1 MEIDNLE
8 RLKQMRSIAY
18 MTLLDA
24 LKGLK
29 DATRL
34 VDERVQKDGP
44 AANFSVDSD
53 LLGWSQAVWKS
64 SNKLYT
70 LDQIIEELRITKK
83 EVKDDSTTTG
93 VDGTGE

>member
-53 LLGWSQAVWKS
+53 LLGWSQAVWKA
-64 SNKLYT
+64 SNKLYA

-93 VDGTGE
+93 IDGTGE

>member
-8 RLKQMRSIAY
+8 RVKQMRSIAY

-93 VDGTGE
+93 IDGTGE

>member
-1 MEIDNLE
+1 
-8 RLKQMRSIAY
+8 MRSIAY

>member
-1 MEIDNLE
+1 MEINNLE
-8 RLKQMRSIAY
+8 RLKQIRSIAY

-44 AANFSVDSD
+44 SANFSVDSD
-53 LLGWSQAVWKS
+53 LLGWSQAVWKA
-64 SNKLYT
+64 SNKLYA
-70 LDQIIEELRITKK
+70 LDQIMEELRITKK

-93 VDGTGE
+93 IDGTCE

>member
-1 MEIDNLE
+1 MEIDDLE
-8 RLKQMRSIAY
+8 RLKQIRSIAY

-29 DATRL
+29 DATRR

-53 LLGWSQAVWKS
+53 LLGWSQAVWKA
-64 SNKLYT
+64 SNKLYA
-70 LDQIIEELRITKK
+70 LDQIIEELRINKK

-93 VDGTGE
+93 IDGAGG

>member
-18 MTLLDA
+18 MTLLAA

>member
-44 AANFSVDSD
+44 SANFSVDSD

>member
-93 VDGTGE
+93 IDGTGE